1 MMGYLSMSLKLSALS
16 VALLTATS
24 VTFALEKLDD
34 ATLADATG
42 EGIAILPEDFSLRF
56 NGSNDSGAGTLGA
69 GYIHLIPVGPLSA
82 TQESKNFQKS
92 DIYLYGL
99 SLAQSK
105 KGYGQGR
112 TASDWGVPYGALGTS
127 ANDFGQKIGSWG
139 TESNPWI
146 FKTITNTVPNFIG
159 ESKSVSAMI
168 LEAPLKQVDYT
179 DDGTG
184 VENLKLGLWTDAFM
198 RDKNVVEN
206 GYDGLS
212 NRLRLGIVWDGFGVS
227 GSNLKLFRTTGG
239 VTSAMGGTYTANLKI
254 NDVITPK
261 TFNYGLSTS
270 YNETLGL
277 AGIFRLNSGKT
288 NGADAKAT
296 VTMGPVTRNIYQL
309 DYVGRDAAGNPLYT
323 QGVNVTA
330 NPNTSSGLVQT
341 YTPLTNANV
350 PGFFPHSGACTG
362 GKPNSQS
369 NTVENNG
376 ACFYREGFTA
386 RRFVASATN
395 SWTMPAA
402 KSVLRISTQELL
414 SAVTALDKTPALG
427 GTAVPNFNANSG
439 SAEGLFF
446 YNPNINLVIGSLYQP
461 LVFNTDGSNFSIEL
475 ARIPNNV
482 NVYSKIYQ
490 RYSDIDPVATVDA
503 TVNYMGTTC
512 NIHKCGGTVTIDGK
526 TYQDSQATHSSIS
539 IGSTNYDASTNRLTA
554 YNGIESFGVS
564 IGSLVSGTNLISK
577 LEQDYTQVW
586 NAVRGYNNDD
596 GVTISSSGCGF
607 LGLAACKANSW
618 KNYGAWTAVAPKA
631 PISTN
636 SNPYETTYR
645 QNTNNQILGIQTT
658 MPTNINTTLNNMN
671 PVGAT
676 VNNNFGSAVI
686 DGLLIQHFKMTTTGL

>member
-1 MMGYLSMSLKLSALS
+1 MMGYLSMSLKLSTLS

-112 TASDWGVPYGALGTS
+112 TASDWGVPYGALGTG

-350 PGFFPHSGACTG
+350 PGSYPNGGMCTS
-362 GKPNSQS
+362 PAANTYQS
-369 NTVENNG
+369 SAENNG

-427 GTAVPNFNANSG
+427 ETAVPNFNANSS

-490 RYSDIDPVATVDA
+490 RYSDIDPVATVDP
-503 TVNYMGTTC
+503 TVNYLGTTC

-564 IGSLVSGTNLISK
+564 IGALVSGTNLTGGD
-577 LEQDYTQVW
+577 LVQDYTQVW
-586 NAVRGYNNDD
+586 NSSRTATRSGNIIFGYTYAWN
-596 GVTISSSGCGF
+596 
-607 LGLAACKANSW
+607 A
-618 KNYGAWTAVAPKA
+618 YGAWTAVAPKA
-631 PISTN
+631 PTSTN

>member
-1 MMGYLSMSLKLSALS
+1 MMGYLSMSLKLSALT
-16 VALLTATS
+16 VALFTATS

-112 TASDWGVPYGALGTS
+112 TASDWGVPYGALGTG

-350 PGFFPHSGACTG
+350 PGSYPNGGMCTS
-362 GKPNSQS
+362 PAANTYQS
-369 NTVENNG
+369 SAENNG

-427 GTAVPNFNANSG
+427 ETAVPNFNANNS

-490 RYSDIDPVATVDA
+490 RYSDIDPVATVDP
-503 TVNYMGTTC
+503 TVNYLGTTC

-564 IGSLVSGTNLISK
+564 IGSLVSGTNLTGGD
-577 LEQDYTQVW
+577 LVQDYTQVW
-586 NAVRGYNNDD
+586 NSSRTATRSGNIIFGYTYAWN
-596 GVTISSSGCGF
+596 
-607 LGLAACKANSW
+607 A
-618 KNYGAWTAVAPKA
+618 YGAWTAVAPKTA
-631 PISTN
+631 TSTN